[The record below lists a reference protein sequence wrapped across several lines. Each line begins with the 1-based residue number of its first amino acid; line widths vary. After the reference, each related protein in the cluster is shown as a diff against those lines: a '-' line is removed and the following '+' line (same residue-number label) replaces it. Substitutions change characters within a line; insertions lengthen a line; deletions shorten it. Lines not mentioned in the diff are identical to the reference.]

1 MIFRPLEIVGY
12 IGWLLLNRVLQH
24 VNRLP
29 AGVDSPDFGEVVR
42 ALIAIS
48 MVVMVWM
55 LMLSAH
61 GSEIFTAVPLPSF

>member
-42 ALIAIS
+42 ALIAHQ
-48 MVVMVWM
+48 
-55 LMLSAH
+55 H
-61 GSEIFTAVPLPSF
+61 GRHGLDADAVGARLGDLHSRPPAVL